1 MARAAIGFAKEQ
13 FFAPNLTFTGFGSIQ
28 PPINVEFWRGREI
41 QEFLKLCHVVNLRAS
56 VQNAQSFLGSSH
68 RIAVEVRRALL
79 ELSEVFDSL
88 QCSL

>member
-1 MARAAIGFAKEQ
+1 MTGGTVGFTEEEFFAAHFPVAGFGTVEPSKNIQFRCGGKIEQ
-13 FFAPNLTFTGFGSIQ
+13 FLHFGHI
-28 PPINVEFWRGREI
+28 
-41 QEFLKLCHVVNLRAS
+41 VNLRAS

-79 ELSEVFDSL
+79 ELSGIFDSL